1 MAISNASYEKAFLK
15 AYPQYKQYT
24 SGVTASVF
32 KDNGFLDTILSDVAK
47 LNEVYNALNRIT
59 LNIVNISQAV
69 DSFDIGDFGENYDSE
84 YAAGVQRIA
93 IFPMKPTSPKFK
105 NLPKAGV
112 NQQSVR
118 IPKVEDRYF
127 KINFDFQN
135 YYTIQEYQI
144 RQMFVSE
151 YGISEFYAGFM
162 AQMTNSYVEQKHLNT
177 LECLNALIN
186 SETHPLQDTQKVV
199 LESWTETNGFM
210 TPTSTEL
217 VDFIQKIKNIVSH
230 MNAVTSTDAYNACKF
245 KTKQDTSRLRLLCRV
260 GIKNLI
266 DTEVM
271 VGAYN
276 PERISLPFDIIEV
289 ENFGGLVPVVAL
301 KDTAT
306 GDGTTK
312 KFELTAVP
320 YNNIV
325 VKVGGTAVTTGWE
338 INDDGELEFET
349 APANAAEIEITYNA
363 EVYPVYATSSN
374 TNKNVGEGEQIG
386 WSLTEDDTTV
396 AYDDDDIDYDDP
408 NKNVLAV
415 LADKGAVFSV
425 QHNAPRMIAAP
436 YNAAGLYV
444 TNWFSVPANE
454 IHGDALYSL
463 ITISAPAAS

>member
-1 MAISNASYEKAFLK
+1 MVSNAAYEKAFLK

-32 KDNGFLDTILSDVAK
+32 KDNGFLDTILADVSK

-69 DSFDIGDFGENYDSE
+69 DTFDIGDFGESYDSE

-105 NLPKAGV
+105 NLPKAGA
-112 NQQSVR
+112 NHQAVR

-162 AQMTNSYVEQKHLNT
+162 AQMTNSYIEQKHLNT
-177 LECLNALIN
+177 LECINALIN
-186 SETHPLQDTQKVV
+186 STAHPLQDTQKIV
-199 LESWTETNGFM
+199 LASWTETNGFM
-210 TPTSTEL
+210 TPTSSEL
-217 VDFIQKIKNIVSH
+217 IDFIQRIKNIVSH
-230 MNAVTSTDAYNACKF
+230 MNATTSTDAYNALGF
-245 KTKQDTSRLRLLCRV
+245 KTHQDVSRLRLLCRV

-276 PERISLPFDIIEV
+276 PERVSLPFDIIEV
-289 ENFGGLVPVVAL
+289 ENFGGLVPIVNVEEEM
-301 KDTAT
+301 T
-306 GDGTTK
+306 GDGTKTE
-312 KFELTAVP
+312 FYLTAIP
-320 YNNIV
+320 YNDIV
-325 VKVGGTAVTTGWE
+325 VEVAGVALTTGWE
-338 INDDGELEFET
+338 INENGKITFTT
-349 APANAAEIEITYNA
+349 APAADAKIDVSYNA
-363 EVYPVYATSSN
+363 QVYPVYATSSN
-374 TNKNVGEGEQIG
+374 TDKNVGEGEQIG
-386 WSLTEDDTTV
+386 WSLTEDDDTV
-396 AYDDDDIDYDDP
+396 AFTDKQIDYDDP

-425 QHNAPRMIAAP
+425 NHNAPRMIAAP

-454 IHGDALYSL
+454 IHGDALYSFL
-463 ITISAPAAS
+463 TINAPSA